1 LQLWLYP
8 KNSILLSDFQHETAQ
23 VPALKM
29 KFDTVTIKDIAKAL
43 NLSTSTV
50 SRALRGSYEIS
61 AETKKQVLEY
71 AEKINYRPNP
81 IALSLK
87 ERRTRA
93 IGVVVSEIA
102 NNFFSQAINGIESI
116 AYNRG
121 YHVTIT
127 QSHESH
133 ERERVNVEH
142 MAARGVDGLLVS
154 LSSESVDITYLKEL
168 HEKGMPIVFFDRVT
182 NEIETHKV
190 VANNYL
196 GSFHATEHLI
206 YQGYKKIA
214 HITNSPYLSIVI
226 ERLEGY
232 KAALEKH
239 KIPFHESLI
248 RYCNHGGM
256 IAAEVEDAFVS
267 LFKSKTKPDA
277 VFAAG
282 DRLTTVC
289 LSILKKMKPK
299 KELGFT
305 GFTNTQLGDLFS
317 PALTVVRQPA
327 FEIGQTAIELLIQI
341 IESKRPVTDFETKVL
356 DTNLIIRESSLK
368 KSEK

>member
-1 LQLWLYP
+1 
-8 KNSILLSDFQHETAQ
+8 
-23 VPALKM
+23 M
-29 KFDTVTIKDIAKAL
+29 KFESVTIKDIARAL

-102 NNFFSQAINGIESI
+102 NNYFSQAINGIESI

-121 YHVTIT
+121 YHVIIT
-127 QSHESH
+127 QTHESE
-133 ERERVNVEH
+133 EREKVNVQH
-142 MAARGVDGLLVS
+142 LASRGVDGLLIS
-154 LSSESVDITYLKEL
+154 LSSETVDLSHIKEL
-168 HEKGMPIVFFDRVT
+168 HDKGLPIVFFDRVT
-182 NEIETHKV
+182 DEIETHKV
-190 VANNYL
+190 VANNYI
-196 GSFHATEHLI
+196 GAFHATEHLI
-206 YQGYKKIA
+206 YQDFKKIA
-214 HITNSPYLSIVI
+214 HITSSPYLSITK

-232 KAALEKH
+232 KEALSKH
-239 KIPFHESLI
+239 KIPYNESLVK
-248 RYCNHGGM
+248 YCNHGGM
-256 IAAEVEDAFVS
+256 IVEEVEQAVAD

-277 VFAAG
+277 IFTAG

-289 LSILKKMKPK
+289 FGVLKRMKQK
-299 KELGFT
+299 KEVGFT
-305 GFTNTQLGDLFS
+305 GFTNSRLADLFS

-327 FEIGQTAIELLIQI
+327 FEIGQTATEFLIGM
-341 IESKRPVTDFETKVL
+341 IESKRPITEFETKTL
-356 DTNLIIRESSLK
+356 DTDLVIRESSMK
-368 KSEK
+368 KQQ